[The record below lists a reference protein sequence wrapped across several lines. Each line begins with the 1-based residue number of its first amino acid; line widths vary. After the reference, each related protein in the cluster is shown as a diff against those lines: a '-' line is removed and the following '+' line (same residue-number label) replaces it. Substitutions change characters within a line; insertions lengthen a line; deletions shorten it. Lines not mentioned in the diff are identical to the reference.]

1 MTEFDNLKSSYTTA
15 VQFGLAMNVGYQ
27 SSKHG
32 NEMLH
37 ELCKQL
43 VENSNY
49 QDSEK
54 MAMKQELEILK
65 DALGEK
71 FDPIISENNNSI
83 PAYFRL
89 LSEKICY

>member
-1 MTEFDNLKSSYTTA
+1 MTEFDNLKSSYAAA

-37 ELCKQL
+37 ELCKRL

-54 MAMKQELEILK
+54 MIMKMELEMLK
-65 DALGEK
+65 KALEEEIDTHYQRG
-71 FDPIISENNNSI
+71 
-83 PAYFRL
+83 
-89 LSEKICY
+89 

>member
-1 MTEFDNLKSSYTTA
+1 MTEFDNLKSSYAAA

-49 QDSEK
+49 QASEK
-54 MAMKQELEILK
+54 MAIKQELEILK
-65 DALGEK
+65 DALDGEIDA
-71 FDPIISENNNSI
+71 FYQRS
-83 PAYFRL
+83 
-89 LSEKICY
+89 

>member
-1 MTEFDNLKSSYTTA
+1 MTEFDNLKNSYAAA

-37 ELCKQL
+37 ELCKHL
-43 VENSNY
+43 VENGNY
-49 QDSEK
+49 QDLEK

-65 DALGEK
+65 DALDGEIDA
-71 FDPIISENNNSI
+71 FYQRS
-83 PAYFRL
+83 
-89 LSEKICY
+89 